1 MKEMIYSNNHTI
13 VEILHSGDI
22 NGYKFAIVSFGVH
35 PAAYVQV
42 PESHPWYHDVDI
54 DGFVFCHGGISFHQD
69 LNEPNV
75 LGLDPGWWIGW
86 DYAHVTDYIDMPF
99 MTFGKKKWTTTEMLN
114 DVQLVIQQLC
124 EAEECVVK

>member
-1 MKEMIYSNNHTI
+1 MKDMIYSTNHTI
-13 VEILHSGDI
+13 KILHSGEI
-22 NGYKFAIVSFGVH
+22 NRYKFAIVSFGVH

-42 PESHPWYHDVDI
+42 PESHPFYHDEDI
-54 DGFVFCHGGISFHQD
+54 DSYVFCHGGISCHLD
-69 LNEPNV
+69 LNDPNE

-86 DYAHVTDYIDMPF
+86 DYAHVTDYIDSPF

-124 EAEECVVK
+124 EADWSEVK